1 MDRKMWTP
9 RSMRNATA
17 AVTGLWLPKSARER
31 RLNDKA
37 PAHVP
42 NRAEIRRGLRALRK
56 SGESYTQSPHAAVKV
71 IVEGHEP
78 GGGHGGGIPA
88 GAPRIL
94 AP

>member
-9 RSMRNATA
+9 RSMRNAIA

-56 SGESYTQSPHAAVKV
+56 SGESYTQSPHAAVKAARRRRNRCARV
-71 IVEGHEP
+71 ARRQNRRTH
-78 GGGHGGGIPA
+78 A
-88 GAPRIL
+88 
-94 AP
+94 